1 MRCTSLTP
9 SPPPLSLSSPCALL
23 GHNLEYFEHDTDPWQ
38 MHNAWKRTDA
48 ATLASYHARLQQ
60 FKTCKGKACRA
71 L

>member
-1 MRCTSLTP
+1 MCSCL
-9 SPPPLSLSSPCALL
+9 AK
-23 GHNLEYFEHDTDPWQ
+23 EYFEHDTDPWQ